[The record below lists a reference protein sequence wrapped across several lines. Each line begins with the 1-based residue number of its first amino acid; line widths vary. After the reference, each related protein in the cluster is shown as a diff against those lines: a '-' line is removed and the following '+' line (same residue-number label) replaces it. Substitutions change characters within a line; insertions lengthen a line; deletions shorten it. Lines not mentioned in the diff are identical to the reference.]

1 MSKKSRRT
9 SNAISVYL
17 SPRAKQVLDQ
27 YHENSGFGSLSRTV
41 EELILTYDKIH
52 KTLLSAIATSGLQ
65 KFFSNPVTIV
75 VTFLMMINSL
85 NLNDGSPFE
94 QTLRMEI
101 QKMMRERS
109 GKWSHE

>member
-17 SPRAKQVLDQ
+17 SPRARQVLNQ
-27 YHENSGFGSLSRTV
+27 YQENSGFGSLSRTV
-41 EELILTYDKIH
+41 EELILAYDKIY
-52 KTLLSAIATSGLQ
+52 KTLISAIATSGFE
-65 KFFSNPVTIV
+65 KFFSNPATIV

-94 QTLRMEI
+94 QTLRMEV
-101 QKMMRERS
+101 QKMIRERS